1 MYHKDALP
9 TSSIGTTVVTTS
21 AGSYSYHMGSARGQ
35 RLTGFATQ
43 RQPEMPRESTWYPP
57 VVSHPEQQGG
67 YGGPTPVNRVGTWHD
82 NRYVFPAWSNPS
94 GEPSGLPYPPVATG
108 VRSAPIEASGLPYP
122 STAMGAKPP
131 GAGIVR
137 DQSAGY
143 HGSGSQSYGGW
154 YEAA

>member
-9 TSSIGTTVVTTS
+9 TSSIGTTMVTTS
-21 AGSYSYHMGSARGQ
+21 AGSYSYHMASARGQ

-57 VVSHPEQQGG
+57 VVNHPEQQGG
-67 YGGPTPVNRVGTWHD
+67 YGGLTPVNRVGTWHD

-94 GEPSGLPYPPVATG
+94 GEPSGLPYP
-108 VRSAPIEASGLPYP
+108 

-143 HGSGSQSYGGW
+143 QGSGSQSYGGW